1 MRSAVMPVV
10 AVKMAAVKMAHAQSL
25 TAPTQIVSTANAVT
39 LVVAVKMVAVKTAT
53 ALSQTAPMLIAHMTT
68 ISKLG

>member
-1 MRSAVMPVV
+1 MRSAVMLVV

-25 TAPTQIVSTANAVT
+25 IAPTQTVYTANAVT
-39 LVVAVKMVAVKTAT
+39 QVVAVKMVAVKTAT
-53 ALSQTAPMLIAHMTT
+53 AQSQTAPMLIVHMTT

>member
-1 MRSAVMPVV
+1 MPVV